1 MIVVSSTRPPLADVR
16 RTLRVKWY
24 RSPIDPGLLRQL
36 MKRSDLQGWWQAL
49 GVIGYLTGTALL
61 TWHFFAQQQ
70 WALFA
75 VALFAYGTYS
85 CFLGAASHELD
96 HGTVFRTKALNR
108 FFLRLFSLITFFN
121 PDDYALSHTYHHR
134 YTLHPEGD
142 REVVLPQSAA
152 VRVLFI
158 VQLFCVNLTG
168 GPGCDGLIPR
178 VRDTVNAA
186 LGKPRAKDAAGD
198 TEPLAPGAHEWI
210 AALYE
215 AHPEERI
222 KSVRWA
228 RKILL
233 FHAAVIAVAIVFQLW
248 LLPVF
253 ITLSRFLMNWWRLFV
268 FLPMHCGLRDNVADF
283 RKCTRSIR
291 LDPVSSF
298 MYWRMNWHLEH
309 HMYAGVPC
317 YNLRKLRQAI
327 EFDLPVANNA
337 IAAFRE
343 MRATWKRQQIG
354 ARLPVRH
361 AAAAHRQPGPH
372 RRPCF
377 DAGRRPQHLDWRPG
391 PGRTRTL
398 TGRPGESAASPM

>member
-1 MIVVSSTRPPLADVR
+1 MGRYTLIVVNSTRPSLADVR

-49 GVIGYLTGTALL
+49 GVIGYLGGTALL
-61 TWHFFAQQQ
+61 TWHFFARQQ

-75 VALFAYGTYS
+75 VSLFAYGTYS

-134 YTLHPEGD
+134 YTLHPDGD

-152 VRVLFI
+152 MRVLFI

-186 LGKPRAKDAAGD
+186 LGKPVAKNAAGD

-327 EFDLPVANNA
+327 EFDLPAAKNA

-343 MRATWKRQQIG
+343 LRATWKRQQTEPG
-354 ARLPVRH
+354 YQYDTPLPPTANLGHVDS
-361 AAAAHRQPGPH
+361 PGPNQDDDLSSSIGDLA
-372 RRPCF
+372 P
-377 DAGRRPQHLDWRPG
+377 PVL
-391 PGRTRTL
+391 
-398 TGRPGESAASPM
+398 SN